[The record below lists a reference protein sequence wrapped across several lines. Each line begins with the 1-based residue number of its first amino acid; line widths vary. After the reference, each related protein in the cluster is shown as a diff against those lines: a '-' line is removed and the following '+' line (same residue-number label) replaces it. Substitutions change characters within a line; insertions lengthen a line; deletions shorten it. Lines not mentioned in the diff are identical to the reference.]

1 MQRTFKTR
9 LRVNNKTEPLLRQ
22 WAGVS
27 RLAYNVCLD
36 MWDTEYRNGGKP
48 NRYGIRKRF
57 NSIKGEKYPFV
68 TEVSKW
74 VYDYATRDLERA
86 FRNFFAGRAG
96 HPRFHKRG
104 VNDSFTVNGGVVK
117 IDGKWLTLPKGL
129 RLRMCESFR
138 YRDSA
143 TKICEATVTRRAD
156 MWLVSIS
163 CEVPD
168 STGESQ
174 ADGVVG
180 IDMGIKSLATCSDGL
195 VIPNPRTLI
204 DRERRK
210 RHLQRA
216 LSRKQRGSRNRE
228 KAKRRLARYEYHTAC
243 KRLDWIHKAT
253 RTIAD
258 RNRVCFVEGLNVSGM
273 LKNHRLARRLLDCGF
288 RMFRSIL
295 SYKTDVRCIDRWYPS
310 SQLCS
315 NCGQRRPMPL
325 SERVYRCDSCG
336 LVMDRD
342 MNAALN
348 ILNVGMANYPELM
361 PVEGGTSRTPSS
373 VAAQGRSMKQESTI
387 RPTRKSRSEQEWKG
401 RMNDEGCVRW
411 SERRYP

>member
-9 LRVNNKTEPLLRQ
+9 IRVNDKTESLLRQ

-57 NSIKGEKYPFV
+57 NSIKGDKYPFV
-68 TEVSKW
+68 MEVSKW

-86 FRNFFAGRAG
+86 FKNFFAGRAG

-104 VNDSFTVNGGVVK
+104 VHDSFTVNGGVVK
-117 IDGKWLTLPKGL
+117 IDGKRLILPKGL
-129 RLRMCESFR
+129 RLKMCEPFR

-143 TKICEATVTRRAD
+143 TKICEVTVTGRAG
-156 MWLVSIS
+156 MWFVSIS
-163 CEVPD
+163 CELPN

-180 IDMGIKSLATCSDGL
+180 IDMGIKALATCSDGL

-216 LSRKQRGSRNRE
+216 LSRKRRGSRNRE
-228 KAKRRLARYEYHTAC
+228 KAKRRLARYECRTAC

-258 RNRVCFVEGLNVSGM
+258 RNRVCFVEDLNVSGM
-273 LKNHRLARRLLDCGF
+273 LKNHRLAKRLSDCGF
-288 RMFRSIL
+288 RMFRSTL
-295 SYKTDVRCIDRWYPS
+295 SYKTDVRCIDRWCPS

-315 NCGQRRPMPL
+315 GCGARRPMPL
-325 SERVYRCDSCG
+325 SERVYRCDPCG

-348 ILNVGMANYPELM
+348 ILNVGVANYPELM
-361 PVEGGTSRTPSS
+361 PVEGGTSRTSSS

-387 RPTRKSRSEQEWKG
+387 RPTK
-401 RMNDEGCVRW
+401 D
-411 SERRYP
+411 RRFE

>member
-1 MQRTFKTR
+1 MMQRTFKTR
-9 LRVNNKTEPLLRQ
+9 LRVNNRTESTLRQ
-22 WAGVS
+22 WVGIS
-27 RLAYNVCLD
+27 RFAYNVCLD
-36 MWDTEYRNGGKP
+36 RWMSDYKAGVKHNFYSIKKW
-48 NRYGIRKRF
+48 F
-57 NSIKGEKYPFV
+57 NSIKRTEYPFV
-68 TEVSKW
+68 MDASKW
-74 VYDYATRDLERA
+74 VCDYAIKNLGRA
-86 FRNFFAGRAG
+86 FTNFFAGRTKY
-96 HPRFHKRG
+96 PRFHKRG
-104 VNDSFTVNGGVVK
+104 VNDSFTVNGGAVR

-129 RLRMCESFR
+129 RLRMCEPFR
-138 YRDSA
+138 YRATA
-143 TKICEATVTRRAD
+143 TKICEVAVTRRAD
-156 MWLVSIS
+156 VWFVSIS
-163 CEVPD
+163 CELPD

-174 ADGVVG
+174 ADGVSG
-180 IDMGIKSLATCSDGL
+180 IDMGIRALATCSDGL

-210 RHLQRA
+210 KHLQRA
-216 LSRKQRGSRNRE
+216 LSRKRRGSRNRE
-228 KAKRRLARYEYHTAC
+228 KAKRRLARYEYRTAC

-258 RNRVCFVEGLNVSGM
+258 RNRACFVEDLNVSGM
-273 LKNHRLARRLLDCGF
+273 LRNHRLAKRLSDCGF

-295 SYKTDVRCIDRWYPS
+295 SYKTDVRCIDRWCPS

-348 ILNVGMANYPELM
+348 ILNVGVANYPELM

-373 VAAQGRSMKQESTI
+373 VAAQGRSMKQESTV
-387 RPTRKSRSEQEWKG
+387 RPTRKSRPE
-401 RMNDEGCVRW
+401 
-411 SERRYP
+411 